1 MMKISLPI
9 PVYILLFLSI
19 LAIGGWWSR
28 NYILAASYFMRFQN
42 AQTDE
47 AKCMNLLQVLRV
59 SPHTNLNSVIQ
70 QTYPNRKYQIRR
82 GTMLWSEYAV
92 VELEQ
97 TAESNLEVV
106 LLKKDSNGNFQ
117 VLYSCGKFLG

>member
-1 MMKISLPI
+1 MKISLPI

>member
-1 MMKISLPI
+1 MKTYLPI
-9 PVYILLFLSI
+9 PILILLFLSI

-59 SPHTNLNSVIQ
+59 GPHTNLNSVIQ
-70 QTYPNRKYQIRR
+70 QTYPNRKYQIKR

-92 VELEQ
+92 AELGQ